1 MPPRS
6 APTPATFGQRL
17 RATRKALGLTQGQ
30 LGVRMGLPEDTA
42 AVRVSRYETDVH
54 TPDPETAQRLAN
66 LLGVPLAY
74 LVTADER
81 MAEVILRF
89 SRLTTQHQDLIVKT
103 LRVMQDGD
111 GDGDDQKPEATTA
124 PAKVTR
130 RSKPR

>member
-1 MPPRS
+1 
-6 APTPATFGQRL
+6 
-17 RATRKALGLTQGQ
+17 
-30 LGVRMGLPEDTA
+30 MGLPEDTA

-54 TPDPETAQRLAN
+54 TPDPETAQRLAD

-89 SRLTTQHQDLIVKT
+89 SRLPTQHQDLIVKT

-111 GDGDDQKPEATTA
+111 SDDQKPEAPTA

-130 RSKPR
+130 RSKAR

>member
-1 MPPRS
+1 M
-6 APTPATFGQRL
+6 
-17 RATRKALGLTQGQ
+17 GLTQGQ

-54 TPDPETAQRLAN
+54 TPDPETAQRLAD

-89 SRLTTQHQDLIVKT
+89 SRLPAQKQEVIVRT
-103 LRVMQDGD
+103 LRLLGD
-111 GDGDDQKPEATTA
+111 SDGDDQKPESTTA

-130 RSKPR
+130 SRKPR